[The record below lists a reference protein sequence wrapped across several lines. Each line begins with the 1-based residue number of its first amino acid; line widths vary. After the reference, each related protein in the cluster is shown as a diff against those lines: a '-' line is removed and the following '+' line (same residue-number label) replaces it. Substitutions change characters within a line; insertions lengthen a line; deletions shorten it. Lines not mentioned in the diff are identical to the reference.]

1 MSAAVEHA
9 SINPPGLRWDM
20 TPAEVT
26 AEGEAIIRDCT
37 TVLDRVGALAA
48 APESELSFSAVIA
61 PLIALDRD
69 VEARNSSATFVK
81 NVSTDKEVRDAA
93 AAAQAA
99 LSAFE
104 VKAGMRIDVYGA
116 VSRYAAKA
124 ATGGELAALPAEERR
139 FVERALRDFRR
150 RGLHLPEATR
160 RQVEA
165 LQTRISDLCVAFQQT
180 LAEDATKLYFTAEQ
194 LAGMPADFVAGLAEV
209 DAATA
214 LGEKKQTADAAGAPA
229 PAPAIGNL
237 DAVRATVAAAG
248 GAGLAFREVTMAY
261 PHVVP
266 LMKLAAVPS
275 TRAAVERAFNSRAVP
290 SNVAVLAEIVQLRR
304 YVAHLLGYTT
314 HAAYVLEERMA
325 LTPEAVEKFLA
336 DLGRDLRPLHV
347 ADLASLGAL
356 KAAEQGSGAGP
367 VGMADYRY
375 YMEAELK
382 DKYAVRGEERTER
395 GGQAAGTWA
404 AVWRRVSEA

>member
-1 MSAAVEHA
+1 MSAAAEHA
-9 SINPPGLRWDM
+9 SVNPPGLRWDM

-37 TVLDRVGALAA
+37 AVLDRVGALAA

-104 VKAGMRIDVYGA
+104 VKAGMRTDVFFA

-150 RGLHLPEATR
+150 RGLHLPEPTR
-160 RQVEA
+160 KQVEA

-194 LAGMPADFVAGLAEV
+194 LAGMPADFIAGLAEV

-214 LGEKKQTADAAGAPA
+214 LGEKKAAETAGA
-229 PAPAIGNL
+229 PAPAIGNIE
-237 DAVRATVAAAG
+237 AVRATVAAAPG
-248 GAGLAFREVTMAY
+248 GAGPTFREVTMAY

-266 LMKLAAVPS
+266 LMKLAAVPA

-290 SNVAVLAEIVQLRR
+290 SNVAVLAEVVQLRR

-382 DKYAVRGEERTER
+382 DKYAVR
-395 GGQAAGTWA
+395 
-404 AVWRRVSEA
+404 